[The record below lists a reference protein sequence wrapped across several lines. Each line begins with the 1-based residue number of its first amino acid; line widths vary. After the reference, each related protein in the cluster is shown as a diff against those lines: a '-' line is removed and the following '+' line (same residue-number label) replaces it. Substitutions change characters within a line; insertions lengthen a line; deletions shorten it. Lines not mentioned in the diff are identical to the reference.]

1 MKLAYCISIHLL
13 CILTS
18 YLIAF
23 DCGSHK
29 FSHIEPKEVEVESKD
44 RFLQSTT
51 YEKIRIHFDYTGLE
65 EASDELE
72 YSFINKVKEIMNS
85 VSFSFSTL
93 VSLKP
98 YSSKL
103 IINECQGITFKIPD
117 SISVDGVEADLVLFV
132 TIANSDATSSQ
143 TEAYAYSCVV
153 DSSTGRP
160 IAGVV
165 ALNVN
170 RVTFSKV
177 NSFQY
182 NYLLIMHEITH
193 VLAFN
198 RSLFKF
204 FINPDTGSKKNLDE
218 TLREKVMI
226 NGVEKDLIVSYN
238 VRKKAAEYFDCPS
251 IVGVELESQGGTG
264 SAGSHWEA
272 RTMLGDYMIAQSYSE
287 VYISEIT
294 LALFEDSGWYKVNYY
309 TGGLQK
315 FGNFAG
321 CDFLDKKC
329 VEEGETLDELN
340 YCKKDSSVQCLPGKA
355 YRGVCALSQYNSSLP
370 TEYQYYDDSTV
381 GSPFLFADYC
391 PIVQGYDF
399 DPSYF
404 YSGSCIFGVNEL
416 DKKYNQYVGPG
427 SACFTS
433 SLFETQSSVITTI
446 SETIFC
452 YKYKCDAETTSI
464 IVTFGEKSFNCPGGG
479 GMLYLEGFT
488 GYIICPK
495 YNNVCTSEIECDDT
509 LDCII
514 KMSKRRPAVNSYFP
528 AENYNIIGTAQKAK
542 PMGSSSGETTTENTD
557 NTNTNIDPGSDT
569 SINESVNE
577 TTVTSIS
584 IEVTTTN
591 SNTEIKVEA
600 NNSQEPIDI
609 NSNALTK
616 VISLSTIINIFTFTV
631 MILIVD

>member
-1 MKLAYCISIHLL
+1 MKLTYCISINII

-18 YLIAF
+18 FLNAF

-29 FSHIEPKEVEVESKD
+29 FSHIKPKEVEVESKD
-44 RFLQSTT
+44 RFLQSTS

-85 VSFSFSTL
+85 VLQSFSLL

-117 SISVDGVEADLVLFV
+117 SVAVEGVAADLVLFV
-132 TIANSDATSSQ
+132 TVANTDETSSQ

-165 ALNVN
+165 ALNIN

-218 TLREKVMI
+218 TLREKVVI

-238 VRKKAAEYFDCPS
+238 VRKKAAEYFNCPS
-251 IVGVELESQGGTG
+251 IIGVELESQGGTG

-315 FGNFAG
+315 FGNLAG
-321 CDFLDKKC
+321 CEFLNKKC
-329 VEEGETLDELN
+329 VEEGETLDEIN
-340 YCKKDSSVQCLPGKA
+340 YCSKDDSFKCLPGRA
-355 YRGVCALSQYNSSLP
+355 YRGVCVLGEYESSLP
-370 TEYQYYDDSTV
+370 TEYQYYDDSTK
-381 GSPFLFADYC
+381 GSSFIFADYC
-391 PIVQGYDF
+391 PIVQGYDRL
-399 DPSYF
+399 DPDYF
-404 YSGSCIFGVNEL
+404 YSGSCVFGANEL
-416 DKKYNQYVGPG
+416 EKRYNQYVGPG
-427 SACFTS
+427 SACFAS
-433 SLFETQSSVITTI
+433 SLFESQGSVISTI

-452 YKYKCDAETTSI
+452 YKYKCNAETTSV
-464 IVTFGEKSFNCPGGG
+464 IVTLGEKSFNCPGGG
-479 GMLYLEGFT
+479 GQLYLEGFT

-495 YNNVCTSEIECDDT
+495 YNNICTSEIECDDT

-514 KMSKRRPAVNSYFP
+514 KKSTRRSPVNSYVL
-528 AENYNIIGTAQKAK
+528 AENYNLIGTTQKAK
-542 PMGSSSGETTTENTD
+542 PIGSSSNESTE
-557 NTNTNIDPGSDT
+557 NTNTN
-569 SINESVNE
+569 VNNSSG
-577 TTVTSIS
+577 TTVIETLVEVSETSVSVEIIS
-584 IEVTTTN
+584 TGTNTVEV
-591 SNTEIKVEA
+591 
-600 NNSQEPIDI
+600 NNSQEIEI
-609 NSNALTK
+609 NSHSQ
-616 VISLSTIINIFTFTV
+616 VVSLKIILNILMFSGLVF
-631 MILIVD
+631 LVD